1 MLIDISFCVSID
13 VAIGMSIDSN
23 IIRAG
28 RMWVF
33 CCELL
38 VSHDPHGIARCG
50 LFRRCCRSMSRTG
63 CSWLGVDRHQCDPP
77 KLIRLSTS
85 KSPSCRFSSFT
96 TCKKSSPMMAF
107 TWCFITSSST
117 PLVKSP
123 CLLTASPLYTT
134 CISSYFT

>member
-1 MLIDISFCVSID
+1 
-13 VAIGMSIDSN
+13 MSIDDGVRMW
-23 IIRAG
+23 IDVYVDRAG

-50 LFRRCCRSMSRTG
+50 LFRRCCRSMSWTG

-85 KSPSCRFSSFT
+85 KSPSCSFSSFT
-96 TCKKSSPMMAF
+96 TCQKSSQ
-107 TWCFITSSST
+107 
-117 PLVKSP
+117 
-123 CLLTASPLYTT
+123 
-134 CISSYFT
+134 